1 MAILR
6 SQARKL
12 RHNARSAIVPIQ
24 ASITIHEENTIVR
37 VLDEEIEKVIARLR
51 AGSVAV
57 SINKHKNPPDAKDN

>member
-1 MAILR
+1 
-6 SQARKL
+6 
-12 RHNARSAIVPIQ
+12 VPIQ